1 MATVYVRVYA
11 ELSER
16 LPPARRGARFAVE
29 FQPPLTIAALL
40 HDLALPEEEIDLL
53 LVNGESVPLEQELS
67 DGSMVSVYP
76 VFESFDITSL
86 LRVRQSPLRQPRF
99 VLDVHLGKLASRLRL
114 LGFDTLYRNDY
125 TDTELLEIACQEGRV
140 LLSKDRRLLQNER
153 LTRGY
158 HVREK
163 DAHLQTEE
171 VVRRFDLAG
180 MIRPFSRC
188 LCCNTLLEQ
197 AAKETVSDRL
207 PPRVK
212 EAYDEFWRCPTCDR
226 VYWRGSHFEKMTGF
240 VQRLLTNAS
249 GQGT

>member
-1 MATVYVRVYA
+1 VVGI
-11 ELSER
+11 
-16 LPPARRGARFAVE
+16 P
-29 FQPPLTIAALL
+29 L

-53 LVNGESVPLEQELS
+53 LVNGESVPLEQELP
-67 DGSMVSVYP
+67 DGCMVSVYP
-76 VFESFDITSL
+76 VFESFDISSL

-140 LLSKDRRLLQNER
+140 LLSKDRRLLQNEK

-163 DAHLQTEE
+163 DAQLQTEE

-180 MIRPFSRC
+180 MIKPFSRC

-197 AAKETVSDRL
+197 AAKETVRDRL

-212 EAYDEFWRCPTCDR
+212 EAYDEFWRCPTCER
-226 VYWRGSHFEKMTGF
+226 VYWRGSHVEKMTGF

-249 GQGT
+249 GRGA